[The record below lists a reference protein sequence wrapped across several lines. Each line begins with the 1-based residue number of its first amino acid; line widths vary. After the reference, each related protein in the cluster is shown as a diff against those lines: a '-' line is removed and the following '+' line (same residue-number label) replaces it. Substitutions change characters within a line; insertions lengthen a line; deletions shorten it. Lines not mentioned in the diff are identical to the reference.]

1 MGTESGTETGDW
13 AKWDLKQGL
22 ARGVGPDGTEA
33 GVATG
38 DDDDDGQLWVQNCQG
53 NHGNERAVKEVS
65 TNNIIA
71 WPQSL
76 SRAQMGARGRVGQG
90 VDKRTKQKQRWMEE
104 EDKLKEEE
112 EEEERMGLELWALL
126 LPLSTEI
133 SQ

>member
-1 MGTESGTETGDW
+1 MGTESGDETGDW
-13 AKWDLKQGL
+13 ENGTLNKAW
-22 ARGVGPDGTEA
+22 RGAGADGTEA